1 MTSIGRWCW
10 GVSEFSFT
18 ALILSDMMISCY
30 QCALERRLK
39 GDTDLRISGYVQF
52 QDNVRVATN
61 EMAAAITAQ
70 ALFWSELMLDRPDM
84 QRLITLG
91 LVSRFSLSTLD
102 HLLM

>member
-1 MTSIGRWCW
+1 
-10 GVSEFSFT
+10 
-18 ALILSDMMISCY
+18 MMISCY

-52 QDNVRVATN
+52 QDNVRIATN

-84 QRLITLG
+84 QQLMTLG
-91 LVSRFSLSTLD
+91 LVSYCIQDTTVHWR
-102 HLLM
+102 MIG